1 VMEKVKFLAI
11 DDHADNL
18 IVLKALLNEA
28 FPPAT
33 FIGSQSGKQ
42 GIELCH
48 SEKPDVV
55 LLDIVMPEIDGYEV
69 CRILKADEVTRNIPI
84 VMITAA
90 RTDKESRIKALE
102 SGADAFLTKP
112 IDESELM
119 AQIRAMLRIKQSEDR
134 KLDEMERLEIL
145 VSERTR
151 QLENELKERMLS
163 EEKLIH
169 SEEKYRMFIDLAP
182 DAFFQGSR
190 IGNLID
196 VNHSAV
202 ELTGYDRGELLKL
215 NMKDL
220 FSADCLQSK
229 PLVYNLL
236 NGGETIKTE
245 RELTRKDGQLVF
257 VEMNSK
263 KMPDGTYQSFIRDV
277 TFRKQAELALR
288 ESEELFRGLF
298 NVSPNAIN
306 LIDPHHPIISWPIVD
321 CNEATCQMN
330 GYSREELI
338 GHSIDVI
345 NPIEGKQEERADF
358 YNNLK
363 QQGVNQ
369 HEVVHRHKDGH
380 LFPVEVSTS
389 LVILGGQEMIL
400 GIDRDITERKQAETE
415 LREKEVQY
423 RNLANSGTAL
433 IWTSGT
439 DKLCNFF
446 NNPWLNFTGRTLE
459 QETGN
464 GWAEGVHPDDL
475 DSCIQTFI
483 TAFDK
488 REPFE
493 MEYRL
498 MHVSGEYRWLLDM
511 GTPNYNLNGEFIGYI
526 GHCFDINDRKK
537 METELLVSKEK
548 AEESDRLKS
557 AFLANMSH
565 EIRTPLNSI
574 IGFSDLLLDP
584 DFGQDQRDEFIRMIG
599 ASGNNLLN
607 IINDIIDLS
616 KIESGQI
623 SFKIS
628 RLSIQKLIGDIQKE
642 YSYRAVEKGIELRLD
657 PSTSNL
663 KDIYFE
669 SDELRLKQ
677 ILINFVG
684 NAIKFT
690 EKGYIEIGFRIEENR
705 IEFYVKDTGIGIPEE
720 YHEKI
725 FERFRQVDSS
735 YTRKYGGN
743 GLGLAI
749 SKSLAELLGGEIW
762 MESEV
767 GKGSTFFFTI
777 PKAIVGEQE

>member
-1 VMEKVKFLAI
+1 
-11 DDHADNL
+11 
-18 IVLKALLNEA
+18 
-28 FPPAT
+28 
-33 FIGSQSGKQ
+33 
-42 GIELCH
+42 
-48 SEKPDVV
+48 
-55 LLDIVMPEIDGYEV
+55 
-69 CRILKADEVTRNIPI
+69 
-84 VMITAA
+84 
-90 RTDKESRIKALE
+90 
-102 SGADAFLTKP
+102 
-112 IDESELM
+112 
-119 AQIRAMLRIKQSEDR
+119 
-134 KLDEMERLEIL
+134 
-145 VSERTR
+145 
-151 QLENELKERMLS
+151 
-163 EEKLIH
+163 
-169 SEEKYRMFIDLAP
+169 
-182 DAFFQGSR
+182 
-190 IGNLID
+190 
-196 VNHSAV
+196 
-202 ELTGYDRGELLKL
+202 
-215 NMKDL
+215 
-220 FSADCLQSK
+220 
-229 PLVYNLL
+229 
-236 NGGETIKTE
+236 
-245 RELTRKDGQLVF
+245 
-257 VEMNSK
+257 
-263 KMPDGTYQSFIRDV
+263 
-277 TFRKQAELALR
+277 
-288 ESEELFRGLF
+288 
-298 NVSPNAIN
+298 
-306 LIDPHHPIISWPIVD
+306 
-321 CNEATCQMN
+321 MN

-777 PKAIVGEQE
+777 AKAIVGEQE

>member
-1 VMEKVKFLAI
+1 MEKVKFLAI

-557 AFLANMSH
+557 AFLDNMSH

>member
-1 VMEKVKFLAI
+1 MEKVKFLAI

>member
-1 VMEKVKFLAI
+1 MEKVKFLAI

-439 DKLCNFF
+439 DKLCNYF

-677 ILINFVG
+677 I
-684 NAIKFT
+684 
-690 EKGYIEIGFRIEENR
+690 
-705 IEFYVKDTGIGIPEE
+705 
-720 YHEKI
+720 H
-725 FERFRQVDSS
+725 
-735 YTRKYGGN
+735 
-743 GLGLAI
+743 
-749 SKSLAELLGGEIW
+749 
-762 MESEV
+762 
-767 GKGSTFFFTI
+767 
-777 PKAIVGEQE
+777 

>member
-1 VMEKVKFLAI
+1 MEKVKFLAI

-439 DKLCNFF
+439 DKLCNYF

-777 PKAIVGEQE
+777 AKAIVGEQE

>member
-1 VMEKVKFLAI
+1 
-11 DDHADNL
+11 
-18 IVLKALLNEA
+18 
-28 FPPAT
+28 
-33 FIGSQSGKQ
+33 
-42 GIELCH
+42 
-48 SEKPDVV
+48 
-55 LLDIVMPEIDGYEV
+55 MPEIDGYEV

>member
-1 VMEKVKFLAI
+1 MEKVKFLAI

-439 DKLCNFF
+439 DKLCNYF

>member
-1 VMEKVKFLAI
+1 
-11 DDHADNL
+11 
-18 IVLKALLNEA
+18 
-28 FPPAT
+28 
-33 FIGSQSGKQ
+33 
-42 GIELCH
+42 
-48 SEKPDVV
+48 
-55 LLDIVMPEIDGYEV
+55 
-69 CRILKADEVTRNIPI
+69 
-84 VMITAA
+84 
-90 RTDKESRIKALE
+90 
-102 SGADAFLTKP
+102 
-112 IDESELM
+112 
-119 AQIRAMLRIKQSEDR
+119 
-134 KLDEMERLEIL
+134 
-145 VSERTR
+145 
-151 QLENELKERMLS
+151 
-163 EEKLIH
+163 
-169 SEEKYRMFIDLAP
+169 
-182 DAFFQGSR
+182 
-190 IGNLID
+190 
-196 VNHSAV
+196 
-202 ELTGYDRGELLKL
+202 
-215 NMKDL
+215 
-220 FSADCLQSK
+220 
-229 PLVYNLL
+229 
-236 NGGETIKTE
+236 
-245 RELTRKDGQLVF
+245 
-257 VEMNSK
+257 
-263 KMPDGTYQSFIRDV
+263 
-277 TFRKQAELALR
+277 
-288 ESEELFRGLF
+288 
-298 NVSPNAIN
+298 
-306 LIDPHHPIISWPIVD
+306 
-321 CNEATCQMN
+321 
-330 GYSREELI
+330 
-338 GHSIDVI
+338 
-345 NPIEGKQEERADF
+345 
-358 YNNLK
+358 
-363 QQGVNQ
+363 
-369 HEVVHRHKDGH
+369 
-380 LFPVEVSTS
+380 
-389 LVILGGQEMIL
+389 
-400 GIDRDITERKQAETE
+400 
-415 LREKEVQY
+415 
-423 RNLANSGTAL
+423 
-433 IWTSGT
+433 
-439 DKLCNFF
+439 
-446 NNPWLNFTGRTLE
+446 
-459 QETGN
+459 
-464 GWAEGVHPDDL
+464 
-475 DSCIQTFI
+475 
-483 TAFDK
+483 
-488 REPFE
+488 
-493 MEYRL
+493 
-498 MHVSGEYRWLLDM
+498 
-511 GTPNYNLNGEFIGYI
+511 
-526 GHCFDINDRKK
+526 

-777 PKAIVGEQE
+777 AKAIVGEQE

>member
-1 VMEKVKFLAI
+1 
-11 DDHADNL
+11 
-18 IVLKALLNEA
+18 
-28 FPPAT
+28 
-33 FIGSQSGKQ
+33 
-42 GIELCH
+42 
-48 SEKPDVV
+48 
-55 LLDIVMPEIDGYEV
+55 
-69 CRILKADEVTRNIPI
+69 
-84 VMITAA
+84 
-90 RTDKESRIKALE
+90 
-102 SGADAFLTKP
+102 
-112 IDESELM
+112 
-119 AQIRAMLRIKQSEDR
+119 
-134 KLDEMERLEIL
+134 
-145 VSERTR
+145 
-151 QLENELKERMLS
+151 
-163 EEKLIH
+163 
-169 SEEKYRMFIDLAP
+169 
-182 DAFFQGSR
+182 
-190 IGNLID
+190 
-196 VNHSAV
+196 
-202 ELTGYDRGELLKL
+202 
-215 NMKDL
+215 
-220 FSADCLQSK
+220 
-229 PLVYNLL
+229 
-236 NGGETIKTE
+236 
-245 RELTRKDGQLVF
+245 
-257 VEMNSK
+257 
-263 KMPDGTYQSFIRDV
+263 
-277 TFRKQAELALR
+277 
-288 ESEELFRGLF
+288 
-298 NVSPNAIN
+298 
-306 LIDPHHPIISWPIVD
+306 
-321 CNEATCQMN
+321 
-330 GYSREELI
+330 
-338 GHSIDVI
+338 VI